1 MKKTPGPDVLTGEFY
16 QTLRKEFMP
25 TLIKHFHKIKADG
38 TPPNSFYETNI
49 TLIPKPNKD
58 TTRKQYHD
66 IDIPDEHRY
75 KDSQQDTSKKKSTEH
90 GKDLYYNQVGFNPG
104 MQTQTNKCDMPH

>member
-1 MKKTPGPDVLTGEFY
+1 MIVLLSRVPPHSFPKWLHYFTF
-16 QTLRKEFMP
+16 LWIVCI
-25 TLIKHFHKIKADG
+25 L
-38 TPPNSFYETNI
+38 PNSFYETNI

>member
-49 TLIPKPNKD
+49 PLISKPERD
-58 TTRKQYHD
+58 TT
-66 IDIPDEHRY
+66 
-75 KDSQQDTSKKKSTEH
+75 KK
-90 GKDLYYNQVGFNPG
+90 
-104 MQTQTNKCDMPH
+104 